1 MIYEEIKEHYI
12 NHDLVRGNMSILL
25 NFAHIKMLFDS
36 QPPHLDKYALLSPLF
51 RRAIKGSLAPNF
63 AEAGI
68 KRNRPTL
75 DEKKS
80 ILSLCAKENIF
91 ELEIEFTYQGEKLI
105 VNNTD
110 KSDKYFEHNYN
121 MLFRFLELEEQL
133 DWEKITCEQAC
144 ELLSKEAKDPLFL
157 LSDEIKGNLFFC
169 DIASL
174 NINTLWQKPKE
185 IDKRLIESSP
195 ESVIQAMR
203 EICNV
208 ETLKRIIARAE
219 SIECESRLK
228 R

>member
-1 MIYEEIKEHYI
+1 MIYEEIKEYYI

-36 QPPHLDKYALLSPLF
+36 QPPNLDKYALLSPLF

-80 ILSLCAKENIF
+80 ILSICAKENIF
-91 ELEIEFTYQGEKLI
+91 ELEIEFTYQGEKLMI
-105 VNNTD
+105 NNTG
-110 KSDKYFEHNYN
+110 KSDQYFEHNYT

-133 DWEKITCEQAC
+133 DWGKITCEQAH
-144 ELLSKEAKDPLFL
+144 ELISKDAKEPIFL

-169 DIASL
+169 DITAIKL
-174 NINTLWQKPKE
+174 NALWKKPTE
-185 IDKRLIESSP
+185 LDKRLVESSP

-219 SIECESRLK
+219 SIECESRLQ

>member
-91 ELEIEFTYQGEKLI
+91 ELEIEFTYQGEKLMI
-105 VNNTD
+105 NNTD
-110 KSDKYFEHNYN
+110 KSDQYFEHNYT

-133 DWEKITCEQAC
+133 DWEKITCEQAH
-144 ELLSKEAKDPLFL
+144 ELISKDAKEPIFL

-169 DIASL
+169 DITAIKL
-174 NINTLWQKPKE
+174 NALWKKPTE
-185 IDKRLIESSP
+185 LDKRLIESSP

>member
-91 ELEIEFTYQGEKLI
+91 ELEIEFTYQGEKLMI
-105 VNNTD
+105 NNTG
-110 KSDKYFEHNYN
+110 KSDQYFEHNYS

-133 DWEKITCEQAC
+133 DWGKITCDQAH
-144 ELLSKEAKDPLFL
+144 ELISKDAKEPIFL

-169 DIASL
+169 DITAIKL
-174 NINTLWQKPKE
+174 NALWKKPTE
-185 IDKRLIESSP
+185 LDKRLVESSP

-219 SIECESRLK
+219 SIEFESRLQ

>member
-51 RRAIKGSLAPNF
+51 RRAIKSSLAPNF

-91 ELEIEFTYQGEKLI
+91 ELEIEFTYQGEKLMI
-105 VNNTD
+105 NNTG
-110 KSDKYFEHNYN
+110 KSDQYFEHNYT

-133 DWEKITCEQAC
+133 DWEKITCEQAH
-144 ELLSKEAKDPLFL
+144 ELISKDAKEPIFL

-169 DIASL
+169 DITAIKL
-174 NINTLWQKPKE
+174 NALWKKPTE
-185 IDKRLIESSP
+185 LDKRLVESSP

-219 SIECESRLK
+219 SIECESRLQ

>member
-36 QPPHLDKYALLSPLF
+36 QPPHLDKYAFLSPLF

-91 ELEIEFTYQGEKLI
+91 ELEIEFTYQGEKLMI
-105 VNNTD
+105 NNTG
-110 KSDKYFEHNYN
+110 KSDQYFEHNYT

-133 DWEKITCEQAC
+133 DWGKITCEQAH
-144 ELLSKEAKDPLFL
+144 ELISKDAKEPIFL

-169 DIASL
+169 DITSIKL
-174 NINTLWQKPKE
+174 NALWKKPTE
-185 IDKRLIESSP
+185 LDKRLVESSP

-219 SIECESRLK
+219 SIECESRLQ

>member
-36 QPPHLDKYALLSPLF
+36 QPPYLDKHALLSPLF

-80 ILSLCAKENIF
+80 ILGLCAKENIF

-110 KSDKYFEHNYN
+110 KSGRHFEHNHA
-121 MLFRFLELEEQL
+121 MLYRFLE
-133 DWEKITCEQAC
+133 WEKQFSLRKITLEQAY
-144 ELLSKEAKDPLFL
+144 ELISKEAKDPMFL
-157 LSDEIKGNLFFC
+157 LSNEINGNLYFF
-169 DIASL
+169 DITSIKL
-174 NINTLWQKPKE
+174 NALWKKPTE
-185 IDKRLIESSP
+185 LDKRLVESSL

-203 EICNV
+203 EICNM
-208 ETLKRIIARAE
+208 ETLKRIIERSE
-219 SIECESRLK
+219 YIECERRLQ

>member
-91 ELEIEFTYQGEKLI
+91 ELEIEFTYQGEKLMI
-105 VNNTD
+105 NNTG
-110 KSDKYFEHNYN
+110 KSDQYFEHNYT

-133 DWEKITCEQAC
+133 DWEKISCEQAH
-144 ELLSKEAKDPLFL
+144 ELISKDAKEPIFL
-157 LSDEIKGNLFFC
+157 LSDEINGNLFFC
-169 DIASL
+169 DITAIKL
-174 NINTLWQKPKE
+174 NALWKKPTE
-185 IDKRLIESSP
+185 LDKRLVESSP

-219 SIECESRLK
+219 SIECESRLQ